1 MRTEGEEGK
10 GYGGGDGTGEQEG
23 AEVFVSGSTKKYKG
37 KFESLLYLYLRVAEV
52 LISVLLAM

>member
-23 AEVFVSGSTKKYKG
+23 AEVFVSGSTKK
-37 KFESLLYLYLRVAEV
+37 
-52 LISVLLAM
+52 